1 LHKDLFGKQSIRIG
15 KSFGDIPKIRVDKL
29 QVKDTIDNLISNAID
44 SMPKGGSLTISTK
57 KENLNERTYAIVKI
71 SDTGEGIAEDRL
83 GMIFE
88 PFFTTKVL
96 GRGTGLGLSICKKI
110 MEDHGGFIRFE
121 SKVGEGSTVSLY
133 FPYKG

>member
-1 LHKDLFGKQSIRIG
+1 
-15 KSFGDIPKIRVDKL
+15 
-29 QVKDTIDNLISNAID
+29 
-44 SMPKGGSLTISTK
+44 MPKGGSLTISTK
-57 KENLNERTYAIVKI
+57 KENLFERTYAIVKI

-121 SKVGEGSTVSLY
+121 SKVGEGSTISLY
-133 FPYKG
+133 FPYKGQDLEFRND